1 MPDGETGHPPYKP
14 SIPAQAGVTTLSI
27 SIIVASL
34 VCRVT
39 IILAATLARKC
50 LRQQRVT
57 YTVMYMVNDVMIRT
71 QVYLSREQEQAL
83 KSLAIT
89 SGTRQSELIREAVD
103 LFLSKRN
110 ALQSQWKKAL
120 QDMKGIWADEE
131 SMEERMDEIRQEFDR

>member
-1 MPDGETGHPPYKP
+1 MDHPSASGENRVFDFNHCRT
-14 SIPAQAGVTTLSI
+14 AGLLIDRNPRGNAGFKV
-27 SIIVASL
+27 
-34 VCRVT
+34 
-39 IILAATLARKC
+39 LAIKC
-50 LRQQRVT
+50 LRQQRMT
-57 YTVMYMVNDVMIRT
+57 YTVMYMDNVMVRT

-120 QDMKGIWADEE
+120 QDMKGIWADDE
-131 SMEERMDEIRQEFDR
+131 SMGERMDEIRQEFNR

>member
-1 MPDGETGHPPYKP
+1 
-14 SIPAQAGVTTLSI
+14 
-27 SIIVASL
+27 
-34 VCRVT
+34 
-39 IILAATLARKC
+39 
-50 LRQQRVT
+50 
-57 YTVMYMVNDVMIRT
+57 MYMGNDVMIRT
-71 QVYLSREQEQAL
+71 QVYLSREHEQAL